1 MRTLGWLLV
10 ADVVYNSVLDLVR
23 TIAVRDITSGAVTPL
38 GWWRSVDLLGI
49 FMALVLVALAEVF
62 RRGAELEDEQALVV

>member
-1 MRTLGWLLV
+1 M
-10 ADVVYNSVLDLVR
+10 A
-23 TIAVRDITSGAVTPL
+23 
-38 GWWRSVDLLGI
+38 I